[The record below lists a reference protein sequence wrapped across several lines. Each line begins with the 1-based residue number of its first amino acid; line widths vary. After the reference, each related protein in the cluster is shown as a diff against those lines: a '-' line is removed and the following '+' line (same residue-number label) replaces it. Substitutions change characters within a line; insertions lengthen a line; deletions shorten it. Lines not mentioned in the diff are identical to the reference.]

1 MNQELVRFAALL
13 LPLGLLAGGSGT
25 RAGEAVANPG
35 LEEALRTAGW
45 QVQRLGDGGL
55 EMRLARP
62 PSAPP
67 PAAEPAA
74 TPEPQAEASAW
85 NRLRARGWRVERAE
99 DGSILLFPPAAS
111 TSPPAAPATAPSPPP
126 ETGARQAEQP
136 SVAKAPAG
144 ASGMEALLRAR
155 GWRAERQTDGS
166 LLAYPM
172 GRGARQH

>member
-1 MNQELVRFAALL
+1 MNQALVRFAALL

-25 RAGEAVANPG
+25 RASEAVANPG

-45 QVQRLGDGGL
+45 QVQRLDDGGL

-62 PSAPP
+62 PAAPP

-74 TPEPQAEASAW
+74 TPEPQAEADAW

-99 DGSILLFPPAAS
+99 DGSILLFPPPAS
-111 TSPPAAPATAPSPPP
+111 TAPAPTPSPQPDAQPP
-126 ETGARQAEQP
+126 QAEQP
-136 SVAKAPAG
+136 AAPEAAPPATSM
-144 ASGMEALLRAR
+144 ASLLRAR
-155 GWRAERQTDGS
+155 GWRAERQPDGS